1 MQGAAVATTERQY
14 EQMLQNGAGAG
25 PQRLGTGPEL
35 AAILRRAARG
45 VQHRDDAAG
54 AWERV
59 ADPAWVDRTAVV
71 SRTGDCLV
79 ISAADA
85 TLRYH
90 LTRHAARLKA
100 ALATLLPGVRELRF
114 VPART

>member
-1 MQGAAVATTERQY
+1 VRVVITERQY
-14 EQMLQNGAGAG
+14 EQMLRNGAARSA
-25 PQRLGTGPEL
+25 PRRLGDGPEL
-35 AAILRRAARG
+35 ASLVRHAARG
-45 VQHRDDAAG
+45 VQRLDDAAA

-59 ADPAWVDRTAVV
+59 ADPAWAGRTAVV

-90 LTRHAARLKA
+90 LTRHAAQLRA
-100 ALATLLPGVRELRF
+100 ALAALLPGVRTLRF
-114 VPART
+114 VPGRA